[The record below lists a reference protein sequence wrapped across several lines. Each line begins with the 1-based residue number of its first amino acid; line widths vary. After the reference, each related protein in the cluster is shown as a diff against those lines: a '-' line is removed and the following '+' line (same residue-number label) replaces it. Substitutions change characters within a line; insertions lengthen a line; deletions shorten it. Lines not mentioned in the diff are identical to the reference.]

1 MDMIFDTQAP
11 QGMTFGDSGLDRL
24 AEARG
29 DTTAL
34 QADPTARCLLF
45 WRGLVLVEGAR
56 LARLPLDH
64 PVLAAAE
71 EPPVLL
77 GRAAT
82 GPVFARD
89 ISAWVPPE
97 GDEQPPRHPAVS
109 DDQALSDLRAVM
121 YGLSPEEGELSAMAR
136 ALFSW
141 HQTHRF
147 CACCGGASVPEQ
159 AGWQR
164 MCPTCGARHFPRT
177 DPVVIML
184 ITSGD
189 RVLLGRSH
197 GWPEAMYSLPAGFV
211 EPGETIEAAVRREI
225 REETG
230 VAVGAVDYLSCQPW
244 PFPNSLMFGCRG
256 TALSERITVDPVEL
270 EDALWLSRED
280 LVKVFAGDHPVIRRP
295 RRGAIAEHLLRNWLA
310 DTLD

>member
-1 MDMIFDTQAP
+1 MDMIFDA
-11 QGMTFGDSGLDRL
+11 GASGRMTFGDSGLDRL

-29 DTTAL
+29 DTAAL
-34 QADPTARCLLF
+34 QADRDARCLLF
-45 WRGLVLVEGAR
+45 WRGLVLAEGGHLAR
-56 LARLPLDH
+56 LAMDH
-64 PVLAAAE
+64 PALAAAQ

-77 GRAAT
+77 GRSAT

-97 GDEQPPRHPAVS
+97 GAAQPPHHPEFAEGQ
-109 DDQALSDLRAVM
+109 DLCDLRAVM

-147 CACCGGASVPEQ
+147 CACCGAPSLPEE

-164 MCPTCGARHFPRT
+164 ACPACGARHFPRT

-184 ITSGD
+184 ITRGD
-189 RVLLGRSH
+189 RVLLGRSP

-211 EPGETIEAAVRREI
+211 EPGETIEAAVRREV

-256 TALSERITVDPVEL
+256 TALSERITLDPVEL
-270 EDALWLSRED
+270 EDALWLSREA
-280 LVKVFAGDHPVIRRP
+280 LVQVFAGEHPTIRRP
-295 RRGAIAEHLLRNWLA
+295 RQGAIAEHLLRNWLA